1 MGITKIIPDTI
12 TSMNLACGV
21 LGVIFTLNGRP
32 DTGFLFMLGAAVA
45 DFFDGFVTV
54 DELVEIAKEQK
65 YDPLPKEGG

>member
-45 DFFDGFVTV
+45 DFFDGFSF
-54 DELVEIAKEQK
+54 AK
-65 YDPLPKEGG
+65 